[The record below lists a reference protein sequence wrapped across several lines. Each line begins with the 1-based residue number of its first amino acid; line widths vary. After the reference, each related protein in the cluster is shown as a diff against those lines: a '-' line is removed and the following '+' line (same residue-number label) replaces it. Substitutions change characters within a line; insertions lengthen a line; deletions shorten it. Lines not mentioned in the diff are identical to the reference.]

1 MSTASASPRLFGT
14 DGIRARFGE
23 APLDRATVTALGYH
37 LGRKLTE
44 RAEAVE
50 PAGETAVILGGD
62 TRDSTPSLVRWLAAG
77 LAAAGVPAVDVG
89 VVPTPGVAFLV
100 RETGALAGVAVSASH
115 NPHPDNGIKLIAA
128 DGFKWT
134 SEAEADLES
143 RLGAGAAVPGR
154 SGTTP
159 SSLPLAGPL
168 RDAEGLVRRYLEVL
182 SGTVRSDSRDRPLT
196 GLSVV
201 LDPAHGA
208 ASPFAE
214 ALFAGLGAEVTVLH
228 AEPDGTN
235 INRDSGS
242 THPRAVAEEVR
253 RRGAHLGVAFDG
265 DADRAVLVDERGEVR
280 DGDAVLYL
288 WAKDLHAAGELR
300 PPAVV
305 ATSMS
310 NLGLARALQ
319 REGIELVRC
328 DVGDRRVV
336 ETLRRRGLRLGGE
349 QSGHIVHL
357 DLATTGDGL
366 LTALQMA
373 VRVAR
378 APERSLGGL
387 LEGFR
392 RYPQVL
398 VNVRVAD
405 KPPLEDLPAVRRAV
419 KKIEEQLGDDGR
431 LVLRYSGTE
440 PLARVMIEGREQ
452 GEIEALARGLAEAI
466 RSEIGARSPDA
477 PVAGD
482 P

>member
-1 MSTASASPRLFGT
+1 MSTASTAPRLFGT
-14 DGIRARFGE
+14 DGIRSRFGE
-23 APLDRATVTALGYH
+23 APLDRPTVTALGYH
-37 LGRKLTE
+37 LGRKLMEGAGT
-44 RAEAVE
+44 VE
-50 PAGETAVILGGD
+50 PAVILGGD
-62 TRDSTPSLVRWLAAG
+62 TRDSTPSLVRWMTAG
-77 LAAAGVPAVDVG
+77 LTAAGVPAVDVG
-89 VVPTPGVAFLV
+89 VLPTPGVAFLV
-100 RETGALAGVAVSASH
+100 RATGAAAGVAVSASH
-115 NPHPDNGIKLIAA
+115 NRHPDNGIKLIAA

-134 SEAEADLES
+134 PEAEADLET
-143 RLGAGAAVPGR
+143 RLGGGA
-154 SGTTP
+154 
-159 SSLPLAGPL
+159 SSLATGDAQPGPPPRALGDAG
-168 RDAEGLVRRYLEVL
+168 ELVRRYLEAL
-182 SGTVRSDSRDRPLT
+182 AATVRADPRDRPLT

-214 ALFAGLGAEVTVLH
+214 PLFAGLGAEVTVLH

-265 DADRAVLVDERGEVR
+265 DADRAILADERGEVR

-288 WAKDLHAAGELR
+288 WAKDLRASGRLR

-310 NLGLARALQ
+310 NLGLERALQ
-319 REGIELVRC
+319 REAIGLVRC

-349 QSGHIVHL
+349 QSGHIVDL
-357 DLATTGDGL
+357 ELATTGDGL

-373 VRVAR
+373 LRVAR
-378 APERSLGGL
+378 SPERSLAGL

-398 VNVRVAD
+398 VNVRVAE
-405 KPPLEDLPAVRRAV
+405 KPPLEDLPLVHRAVREV
-419 KKIEEQLGDDGR
+419 EESLGDDGR

-466 RSEIGARSPDA
+466 RSEIGA
-477 PVAGD
+477 PVTGG